1 MAECI
6 IDHIAVTAS
15 TLEEGVRFIQETLG
29 VAPEPGGE
37 HPQMGTHNML
47 LRLGEM
53 CYLEV
58 IAQDPHAR
66 APERPRWFGLDELRA
81 DAAPQISA
89 WIARTTDI
97 HSAVD
102 SSTEDLGSIE
112 TMHRGHLQWLI
123 TIAPNGR
130 VPLDGVG
137 PAIIEWPP
145 DVHPA
150 AKLHDH
156 GLSLIE
162 LQLIHPDPA
171 RVTRLLKSLSISGPL
186 TVRSPAPGTTP
197 RLRAVVDTP
206 HGTRVLS
213 VAEK

>member
-1 MAECI
+1 MTECT
-6 IDHIAVTAS
+6 IDHIAVTAP
-15 TLEEGVRFIQETLG
+15 TLEDGVRFIQDTLG
-29 VAPEPGGE
+29 VAPGPGGE

-47 LRLGEM
+47 LRLGAM

-58 IAQDPHAR
+58 IAQDPRAP
-66 APERPRWFGLDELRA
+66 APERPRWFGLDALHV
-81 DAAPQISA
+81 DAAPQLSA
-89 WIARTTDI
+89 WVARAADI

-102 SSTEDLGSIE
+102 SSTEDLGTVES
-112 TMHRGHLQWLI
+112 MRRGKLQWLI
-123 TIAPNGR
+123 TIPPSGR

-150 AKLHDH
+150 AKLRDH

-171 RVTRLLKSLSISGPL
+171 RVTRLLTSLNISGPL
-186 TVRSPAPGTTP
+186 TVRSPAPGTIP
-197 RLRAVVDTP
+197 HLLAVVDTP

-213 VAEK
+213 VAAQ

>member
-6 IDHIAVTAS
+6 IDHIAVTAFS
-15 TLEEGVRFIQETLG
+15 LEDGVRFIQETLG

-47 LRLGEM
+47 LRLGAM

-58 IAQDPHAR
+58 IAQNPR
-66 APERPRWFGLDELRA
+66 APLPERPRWFALDELRA
-81 DAAPQISA
+81 DAPPQLSA
-89 WIARTTDI
+89 WVARTADI

-102 SSTEDLGSIE
+102 SSTEELGAIE
-112 TMHRGHLQWLI
+112 TMHRGPLQWLI

-137 PAIIEWPP
+137 PAIIEWPQ

-186 TVRSPAPGTTP
+186 TVRSPASGTTP
-197 RLRAVVDTP
+197 HLRAVVETP
-206 HGTRVLS
+206 HGPRVLS
-213 VAEK
+213 VAAK